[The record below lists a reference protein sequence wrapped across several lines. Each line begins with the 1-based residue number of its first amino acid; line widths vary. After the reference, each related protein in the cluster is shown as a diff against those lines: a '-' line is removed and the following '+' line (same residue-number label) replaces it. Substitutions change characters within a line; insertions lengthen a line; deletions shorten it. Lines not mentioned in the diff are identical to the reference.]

1 MNILV
6 VILNYRT
13 PQLTINCLRSLI
25 PEVESHPNTN
35 IKVVAVDN
43 CSGDGSKDQ
52 IQAAIETQAWG
63 KWASL
68 LALDHNGGY
77 AFGNN
82 AGIRPAL
89 QSAEPPDFVWLLNPD
104 TEVRPGAMQP
114 LIEFL
119 QTHPQVGIVGSR
131 LEYPDGTP
139 QRSAFRFQ
147 TLMSQFDTALRMG
160 IISKL
165 LSRWVVAPPVSDCP
179 CATDWLAGASMM
191 VRREVFEQAGLL
203 DEGYFLYYED
213 EDFCLQAKRAGW
225 SCWYEPKSRV
235 VHLVGQSSGITDT
248 KITPKRRPQ
257 YWFDAR
263 HRYYVKNYGWFY
275 AALVDGAWIFSLT
288 LWGWRRTLERKPIL
302 DPPRFLL
309 DSIRNSVF
317 FYSFQNLRT
326 EKS

>member
-13 PQLTINCLRSLI
+13 PTLTINCLRSLV
-25 PEVESHPNTN
+25 PEVQSQPN
-35 IKVVAVDN
+35 IQVVAVDN
-43 CSGDGSKDQ
+43 CSGDGSVAQ
-52 IQAAIETQAWG
+52 IQEAIKAEGWG
-63 KWASL
+63 EWASL
-68 LALDHNGGY
+68 LPLDKNGGY

-82 AGIRPAL
+82 AAIRPAL
-89 QSAEPPDFVWLLNPD
+89 QSSDPPDFVWLLNPD
-104 TEVRPGAMQP
+104 TEVRRGAMQP
-114 LIEFL
+114 LIDFL

-131 LEYPDGTP
+131 LEHPNGTP

-147 TLMSQFDTALRMG
+147 TLMSQFEGGLRWG
-160 IISKL
+160 LVSKL
-165 LSRWVVAPPVSDCP
+165 LARWMVAPPVSNSP
-179 CATDWLAGASMM
+179 CATDWIPGASMM

-225 SCWYEPKSRV
+225 SCWYEPQSRV

-263 HRYYVKNYGWFY
+263 HRYYVKNYGWLY
-275 AALVDGAWIFSLT
+275 AALVDGAWIVSLT
-288 LWGWRRTLERKPIL
+288 LWRWRRTLERKPIL
-302 DPPRFLL
+302 DPPRFLF

-317 FYSFQNLRT
+317 LYSFQNAKPG
-326 EKS
+326 KS

>member
-13 PQLTINCLRSLI
+13 PQLTINGLRSLI
-25 PEVESHPNTN
+25 SEVQSLSN
-35 IKVVAVDN
+35 IQVVVVDN
-43 CSGDGSKDQ
+43 CSGDGSAEQ
-52 IQAAIETQAWG
+52 IQAAIQAEGWG
-63 KWASL
+63 EWASV
-68 LALDHNGGY
+68 LALNQNGGY

-82 AGIRPAL
+82 AAIRPAL
-89 QSAEPPDFVWLLNPD
+89 QSSHPPDFVWLLNPD

-114 LIEFL
+114 LIDFL
-119 QTHPQVGIVGSR
+119 QTHPQAGIVGSR
-131 LEYPDGTP
+131 LEYPDRTP

-147 TLMSQFDTALRMG
+147 TLMSQFEGGLRLG
-160 IISKL
+160 LVSKL
-165 LSRWVVAPPVSDCP
+165 LARWMVAPPVSNSP
-179 CATDWLAGASMM
+179 CATDWVPGASMM

-225 SCWYEPKSRV
+225 SCWYEPQSRV

-263 HRYYVKNYGWFY
+263 RRYYVKNYGWLY
-275 AALVDGAWIFSLT
+275 AALVDGAWIMSLT
-288 LWGWRRTLERKPIL
+288 LWRWRRTLERKPIL
-302 DPPRFLL
+302 DPPSFLG

-317 FYSFQNLRT
+317 LSLFQQTRR
-326 EKS
+326 S

>member
-25 PEVESHPNTN
+25 REVQSHPQTR
-35 IKVVAVDN
+35 VVAVDN
-43 CSGDGSKDQ
+43 CSGDGSVRQ
-52 IQAAIETQAWG
+52 IQDAIKAEGWG
-63 KWASL
+63 NWASL
-68 LALDHNGGY
+68 LPLDYNGGY

-82 AGIRPAL
+82 AAIRPAL
-89 QSAEPPDFVWLLNPD
+89 QSSEPPDFVWLLNPD
-104 TEVRPGAMQP
+104 TEVRPGAMQA
-114 LIEFL
+114 LIDFL
-119 QTHPQVGIVGSR
+119 QTHPQMGIVGSR
-131 LEYPDGTP
+131 LEHPDGIP

-147 TLMSQFDTALRMG
+147 TLMSQFETGLRLG
-160 IISKL
+160 LITKI
-165 LSRWVVAPPVSDCP
+165 LSRWMVAPPVSESACT
-179 CATDWLAGASMM
+179 TDWVAGASMM
-191 VRREVFEQAGLL
+191 VRREVFEQIGLL

-225 SCWYEPKSRV
+225 NCGYEPQSRV
-235 VHLVGQSSGITDT
+235 IHLVGQSSGVTDT

-263 HRYYVKNYGWFY
+263 HRYYVKNYGWLY
-275 AALVDGAWIFSLT
+275 AACVDAAWIVSLT
-288 LWGWRRTLERKPIL
+288 LWRWRRTLERKPIL

-317 FYSFQNLRT
+317 FYSFQNVRT
-326 EKS
+326 TQS